1 MIRSFAG
8 LALVALA
15 ACSKHEAPAPPP
27 PKLPV
32 LPDSITNQLGNVG
45 LAMAIDFN
53 GLEAAH
59 IAAAAPADP
68 PCMRR
73 ILESARLGALTQSGA
88 VWQGYIAGVDPAA
101 TRACVTEFASRA
113 GLAVADHGT
122 GFELDLGATPAV
134 FQWQGD
140 VALITEGK
148 EAPHAGEPSSAIYD
162 LVAKVPRTAKGWFVA
177 LGIPAYKMR
186 DIVAWLDLYSNNFQ
200 LTLQFQSMTQDEA
213 GVEAARVVE
222 GFKEAARGNG
232 VAVEDSWFDIKS
244 TPTSATVVAK
254 LPIAAFAAAR
264 STPAR

>member
-1 MIRSFAG
+1 MLRLVVAI
-8 LALVALA
+8 ALVA
-15 ACSKHEAPAPPP
+15 CSAHHDAAPPP

-45 LAMAIDFN
+45 LALAIDLK
-53 GLEAAH
+53 GLEAARL
-59 IAAAAPADP
+59 AELAPADP

-88 VWQGYIAGVDPAA
+88 TWQGYIAGVDPAA

-113 GLAVADHGT
+113 GLTVKDHGT
-122 GFELDLGATPAV
+122 GFELDVATTPVV

-140 VALITEGK
+140 LALITEGQ
-148 EAPHAGEPSSAIYD
+148 EAPHAGEPSGVIYD
-162 LVAKVPRTAKGWFVA
+162 LLAKVPRTAKGWFVA
-177 LGIPAYKMR
+177 IGIPAYKMR
-186 DIVAWLDLYSNNFQ
+186 NIVAWLDLMSDAFQ
-200 LTLQFQSMTQDEA
+200 ITLQFDSVTRDEA

-232 VAVEDSWFDIKS
+232 VKVEDSWFDVKS

-254 LPIAAFAAAR
+254 LPISAFGAAAK
-264 STPAR
+264 